1 MSVWNEIVDAAASM
15 SVLEIL
21 GVFFGTLSVWFSKK
35 ENILV
40 YPTGI
45 VSVVIYVYLCFTAGL
60 YADMGINVFYF
71 VMSVYGWYNWQNP
84 VENKILSISKN
95 TSLQNFYYALM
106 VLVFWVGLYFI
117 LVNFTDSTVPYI
129 DSFTTAVCLVGMWL
143 MALKKIE
150 NWVMW
155 IIADTISVPLYW
167 YKGLPL
173 TSIQFLFFTFLAIS
187 GYLEWKGKLNVA

>member
-1 MSVWNEIVDAAASM
+1 MSVWNEIVDAASSM

-45 VSVVIYVYLCFTAGL
+45 VSVIIYVYLCFIAGL

-71 VMSVYGWYNWQNP
+71 VMSVYGWYNWQRP

-143 MALKKIE
+143 MALKKVE

-155 IIADTISVPLYW
+155 IIADVISIPLYW

-173 TSIQFLFFTFLAIS
+173 TSIQFLFFTILAIS

>member
-1 MSVWNEIVDAAASM
+1 MDVWNEIVEAATNM

-21 GVFFGTLSVWFSKK
+21 GVVFGTLSVWFSKK

-45 VSVVIYVYLCFTAGL
+45 ISVLIYVYICFIAGL

-71 VMSVYGWYNWQNP
+71 VMSLYGWYNWTKPIQEEKLEIGKNTAN
-84 VENKILSISKN
+84 ENIAYAGIAILLWIGLYLILS
-95 TSLQNFYYALM
+95 
-106 VLVFWVGLYFI
+106 
-117 LVNFTDSTVPYI
+117 NFTDSTVPYI

-143 MALKKIE
+143 MALKRIE

-155 IIADTISVPLYW
+155 IIADIVSVPLYC
-167 YKGLPL
+167 YKGYYL
-173 TSIQFLFFTFLAIS
+173 TGIQFILFTALAIS
-187 GYLEWKGKLNVA
+187 GYIEWRRKLHAE